1 MLIVDSALWSVEE
14 KKKSG
19 VLGEKQVN
27 SCIVEKLASYLYL
40 NPIYDAKDTEQKHNP
55 KMGKTAA
62 VPLCPV

>member
-14 KKKSG
+14 KKAEVWMKNKSI
-19 VLGEKQVN
+19 LQK
-27 SCIVEKLASYLYL
+27 KFASYLYL

-55 KMGKTAA
+55 KKGKTAA